1 MKESPFT
8 PSDERIKK
16 AVERSKTKAEKYLQ
30 DAKKSREFVEEAYK
44 KAKNNS
50 ASSSLQ
56 TDFWSQMRAFI
67 RMLKAYT
74 NKEYTVVPWAS
85 IVLVA
90 GTVLYFLSPID
101 LILDWLPLAG
111 FVDDAAVLVF
121 VFRQIRVDLE
131 KFQAWELARFNPGQ
145 QIIDL

>member
-8 PSDERIKK
+8 PSEVKIKE
-16 AVERSKTKAEKYLQ
+16 AVERSKTKAEEYLR
-30 DAKKSREFVEEAYK
+30 DAKKSLEFVEEAYK

-50 ASSSLQ
+50 TVSSLQ
-56 TDFWSQMRAFI
+56 TDFWSQMKAFI
-67 RMLKAYT
+67 RMLKAYI

>member
-1 MKESPFT
+1 MTESPFT
-8 PSDERIKK
+8 PSEARIKK
-16 AVERSKTKAEKYLQ
+16 AVERSKTKAEEYLR

-56 TDFWSQMRAFI
+56 TDFWSQLKAFI
-67 RMLKAYT
+67 RMLKAYL
-74 NKEYTVVPWAS
+74 NKEYTVVPWTS
-85 IVLVA
+85 IVLAA

-121 VFRQIRVDLE
+121 VFRQIRLDLE
-131 KFQAWELARFNPGQ
+131 KFQAWEIARYNPGK

>member
-8 PSDERIKK
+8 PSEGKIKK
-16 AVERSKTKAEKYLQ
+16 AVERSKTKAEEYLR

-50 ASSSLQ
+50 AVSSLQ
-56 TDFWSQMRAFI
+56 TDFWSQMKAFI
-67 RMLKAYT
+67 RMLKAYI

>member
-1 MKESPFT
+1 
-8 PSDERIKK
+8 
-16 AVERSKTKAEKYLQ
+16 
-30 DAKKSREFVEEAYK
+30 
-44 KAKNNS
+44 
-50 ASSSLQ
+50 
-56 TDFWSQMRAFI
+56 
-67 RMLKAYT
+67 MLKAYI

>member
-1 MKESPFT
+1 MTESPFT
-8 PSDERIKK
+8 PSEASIKK
-16 AVERSKTKAEKYLQ
+16 AVERSKTKAEEYLR

-56 TDFWSQMRAFI
+56 TDFWSQLKAFI
-67 RMLKAYT
+67 RMLKAYL
-74 NKEYTVVPWAS
+74 NKEYTVVPWTS

-121 VFRQIRVDLE
+121 VFRQIRLDLE
-131 KFQAWELARFNPGQ
+131 KFQAWEIARVNPGQ